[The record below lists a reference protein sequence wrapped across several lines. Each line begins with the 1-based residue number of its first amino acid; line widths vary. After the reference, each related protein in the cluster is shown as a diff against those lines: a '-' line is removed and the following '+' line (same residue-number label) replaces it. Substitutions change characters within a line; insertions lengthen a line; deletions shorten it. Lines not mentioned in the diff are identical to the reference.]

1 MNFMGSLR
9 VKIKVV
15 TVSLVVSVLSACT
28 ILPGMSFDVGQTL
41 SGESSVSLKPV
52 IKTITPQLIQQERKA
67 VANETQVNMADL
79 TTAWQPYQIG
89 VGDSLSITVWDHPE
103 LMSPTASAVTAQVG
117 YTVSSEGKIQFP
129 FAGDIKVEG
138 LTELQARDA
147 LIKNLSK
154 FIKNPELTL
163 RIATYRSKRVYLDGE
178 VKLPGIVVIDDIP
191 LTLPEA
197 ISRAGGVTAL
207 GDQSRISITS
217 MGKTHWVDMSK
228 LIQLGLDP
236 RAIMLK
242 HGDLVRVAP
251 RDESKIFVVGEV
263 NKPGSMLLHNGHMSL
278 NEAMGEAGGVN
289 PNSGAGQI
297 YVIRNA
303 NDDQPI
309 VYHLDAQS
317 PVMLALAE
325 GFELKAKDVVY
336 VDAAPMVRLNRV
348 ISLILPSAQLY
359 TMSNRGFQ

>member
-1 MNFMGSLR
+1 
-9 VKIKVV
+9 
-15 TVSLVVSVLSACT
+15 
-28 ILPGMSFDVGQTL
+28 
-41 SGESSVSLKPV
+41 
-52 IKTITPQLIQQERKA
+52 
-67 VANETQVNMADL
+67 
-79 TTAWQPYQIG
+79 
-89 VGDSLSITVWDHPE
+89 
-103 LMSPTASAVTAQVG
+103 
-117 YTVSSEGKIQFP
+117 
-129 FAGDIKVEG
+129 
-138 LTELQARDA
+138 
-147 LIKNLSK
+147 
-154 FIKNPELTL
+154 
-163 RIATYRSKRVYLDGE
+163 
-178 VKLPGIVVIDDIP
+178 
-191 LTLPEA
+191 
-197 ISRAGGVTAL
+197 
-207 GDQSRISITS
+207 